1 MSPDDKFKTAL
12 EIRNM
17 EIKLFWDRSNFFLA
31 LNTAVAVGFFS
42 LEDKNLTLPLAGLGL
57 LASALWFAANLGSK
71 FWQARWEEKVSEVEK
86 QHVPDLVFFTE
97 DYEAIRKSVERNLMR
112 QSRGCLARIVIR
124 MILKKPSLSML
135 AIFLSLGFCALW
147 LLFIAQLLWG
157 VIYG

>member
-42 LEDKNLTLPLAGLGL
+42 LADQSLTLPLAGLGL

-71 FWQARWEEKVSEVEK
+71 FWQARWEEKVIQVEK
-86 QHVPDLVFFTE
+86 ACAPDLSFFAE
-97 DYEAIRKSVERNLMR
+97 DYETIRKSVEENLMR
-112 QSRGCLARIVIR
+112 QSPGRLTRLVIR
-124 MILKKPSLSML
+124 MVLKKPSLSML
-135 AIFLSLGFCALW
+135 AIFLSLGFCTLW
-147 LLFIAQLLWG
+147 LLFILQLLWRAIHG
-157 VIYG
+157 